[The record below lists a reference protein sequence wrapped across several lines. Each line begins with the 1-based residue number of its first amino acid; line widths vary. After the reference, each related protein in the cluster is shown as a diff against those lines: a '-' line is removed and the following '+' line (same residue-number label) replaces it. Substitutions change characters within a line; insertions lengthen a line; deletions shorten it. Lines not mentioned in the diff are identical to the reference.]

1 MLQDQDTCISWQF
14 LENLLAFHFLPTL
27 QPTPKMSSPEPV
39 RSTHFIRNIIQE
51 DLQSGKHEE
60 IVTRFPPEPNGYLHI
75 GHAKAIFLNFG
86 LVQEFLGR
94 CFMRFDDTN
103 PINEDEAYVQ
113 AILEDVRWLGFEW
126 KDRMTHASDY
136 FQYLYDYAEDLIR
149 QGKAY
154 VDSQSQ
160 ENIRQQRGTLT
171 EQGTASPFRDRSIDE
186 NLDLF
191 RRMKSGE
198 FEDSAHV
205 LRAKIDMG
213 SPNIN
218 LRDPVI
224 YRIRNVTHQRTGN
237 NWCLYPMYDYT
248 HCISDALEGITH
260 SLCTLE
266 FEDHRPLY
274 DWVLDQLDVPCHP
287 RQIEFSR
294 LNLQYTVLSKRRL
307 IQLVEE
313 GHVSGWDDPRMPTIS
328 GLRRRGFTP
337 ESLRLFAERIGISK
351 AENNIYM
358 TILED
363 CIREDLDS
371 KAPRAMAVLRPLKVI
386 LLNWPENQ
394 VEDLDAPVHQQFP
407 ERGRRPI
414 PMGREI
420 FIEENDF
427 AEDPPEGF
435 HRLVPGGEVRL
446 RNAYVIRCEEI
457 IKDSSGKVIE
467 LHCIYDQNT
476 ARGRKPGGRKVKGII
491 HWVSAAH
498 AIPAEVRLYDRLFS
512 EPTPGSNQPDKN
524 FLLDLNPNSIEVLS
538 QAWLELNLTKVEL
551 GAAYQFERLGY
562 FCLDTQDTKPES
574 LVFNRIVTL
583 RDSWGGK

>member
-1 MLQDQDTCISWQF
+1 
-14 LENLLAFHFLPTL
+14 
-27 QPTPKMSSPEPV
+27 
-39 RSTHFIRNIIQE
+39 
-51 DLQSGKHEE
+51 
-60 IVTRFPPEPNGYLHI
+60 
-75 GHAKAIFLNFG
+75 
-86 LVQEFLGR
+86 
-94 CFMRFDDTN
+94 MRFDDTN
-103 PINEDEAYVQ
+103 PINENEEYVQ
-113 AILEDVRWLGFEW
+113 AILEDVRWLGFDW
-126 KDRMTHASDY
+126 QDRLTHASDY
-136 FQYLYDYAEDLIR
+136 FQKLYDFAEDLIQ
-149 QGKAY
+149 QGKAF

-160 ENIRQQRGTLT
+160 ERIREQRGTLT
-171 EQGTASPFRDRSIDE
+171 EPGTTSPFRDRSVSE
-186 NLDLF
+186 NLELF

-198 FEDSAHV
+198 FEDGAHV
-205 LRAKIDMG
+205 LRAKIDMA

-224 YRIRNVTHQRTGN
+224 YRIRKVTHQRTGN
-237 NWCLYPMYDYT
+237 EWCLYPMYDYT
-248 HCISDALEGITH
+248 HCLSDALEGITH

-337 ESLRLFAERIGISK
+337 ESLQLFAERIGISK
-351 AENNIYM
+351 ADNNIYM
-358 TILED
+358 SVLED

-371 KAPRAMAVLRPLKVI
+371 RAPRAMAVLRPLKVV
-386 LLNWPENQ
+386 LLNWPEDQ
-394 VEDLDAPVHQQFP
+394 VEKLDAPVHPQFP

-414 PMGREI
+414 TLNREI
-420 FIEENDF
+420 FIEEDDF
-427 AEDPPEGF
+427 EEVPPEGF

-446 RNAYVIRCEEI
+446 RNAYVIRCEEV
-457 IKDSSGKVIE
+457 IKDTSGKVIE
-467 LHCIYDQNT
+467 LRCIYDPNT
-476 ARGRKPGGRKVKGII
+476 ARGKKPQGRKVKGII

-498 AIPAEVRLYDRLFS
+498 AVQAEVRLYDRLFS
-512 EPTPGSNQPDKN
+512 QPTPGSDHPDKN

-538 QAWLELNLTKVEL
+538 QAWLERNMITAEV
-551 GAAYQFERLGY
+551 GIAYQFERLGY
-562 FCLDTQDTKPES
+562 FCIDSRDSKADS
-574 LVFNRIVTL
+574 LVFNRTVTL

>member
-1 MLQDQDTCISWQF
+1 
-14 LENLLAFHFLPTL
+14 
-27 QPTPKMSSPEPV
+27 MSSPELV
-39 RSTHFIRNIIQE
+39 RSTHFIRNIVQE
-51 DLQSGKHEE
+51 DLQSGKHQE

-75 GHAKAIFLNFG
+75 GHAKSIFLNFG
-86 LVQEFLGR
+86 LVKEFPGH

-103 PINEDEAYVQ
+103 PINEDEEYVQ
-113 AILEDVRWLGFEW
+113 AILEDVLWLGFDW
-126 KDRMTHASDY
+126 KDLLTHASDY
-136 FQYLYDYAEDLIR
+136 FQELYDFAEDLIQ

-160 ENIRQQRGTLT
+160 DSIREQRGTLT
-171 EQGTASPFRDRSIDE
+171 VPGKASPFRDRSIAE

-198 FEDSAHV
+198 FDNGTHV
-205 LRAKIDMG
+205 LRAKIDMA

-224 YRIRNVTHQRTGN
+224 YRIRKVTHQRTGN
-237 NWCLYPMYDYT
+237 DWCLYPMYDYT
-248 HCISDALEGITH
+248 HCLSDALEGITH

-274 DWVLDQLDVPCHP
+274 EWVLDQLDVPCHP

-294 LNLQYTVLSKRRL
+294 LNLQYTVLSKRCL

-328 GLRRRGFTP
+328 GLRRRGYTP
-337 ESLRLFAERIGISK
+337 ESLKLFARRIGISK

-358 TILED
+358 SVLED

-371 KAPRAMAVLRPLKVI
+371 KAPRAMAVLRPLRVV
-386 LLNWPENQ
+386 LLNWPKDL
-394 VEDLDAPVHQQFP
+394 VEELDAPVHQQFSD
-407 ERGRRPI
+407 RGRRPI
-414 PMGREI
+414 HMSREI
-420 FIEENDF
+420 FIEEDDF
-427 AEDPPEGF
+427 EEEPPEGF

-457 IKDSSGKVIE
+457 IKDASGKILE
-467 LHCIYDQNT
+467 LRCIYDPNT
-476 ARGRKPGGRKVKGII
+476 ARGRKPEGRKVKGII

-498 AIPAEVRLYDRLFS
+498 AVQAEVRLYDRLFS
-512 EPTPGSNQPDKN
+512 QPTPGSDHPDKN
-524 FLLDLNPNSIEVLS
+524 FLLDLNPNSMEVLS
-538 QAWLELNLTKVEL
+538 QAWLEPNLNTAEV
-551 GAAYQFERLGY
+551 GTAYQFERLGY
-562 FCLDTQDTKPES
+562 FCLDSRDSNADS

-583 RDSWGGK
+583 RDSWGSK

>member
-1 MLQDQDTCISWQF
+1 
-14 LENLLAFHFLPTL
+14 
-27 QPTPKMSSPEPV
+27 MSSPEPV

-51 DLQSGKHEE
+51 DLQSGKHPE

-75 GHAKAIFLNFG
+75 GHAKSIFLNFG
-86 LVQEFLGR
+86 LVQEFPGH

-103 PINEDEAYVQ
+103 PINEDEEYVQ
-113 AILEDVRWLGFEW
+113 AILDDVRWLGFDW
-126 KDRMTHASDY
+126 QDRLTHASDY
-136 FQYLYDYAEDLIR
+136 FQKLYDFAEDLIQ

-160 ENIRQQRGTLT
+160 ESIREQRGTLT
-171 EQGTASPFRDRSIDE
+171 EPGTASPFRDRSVAE
-186 NLDLF
+186 NLELF

-198 FEDSAHV
+198 FEDGAHV
-205 LRAKIDMG
+205 LRAKIDMA

-224 YRIRNVTHQRTGN
+224 YRIRKVTHQRTGN
-237 NWCLYPMYDYT
+237 EWCLYPMYDYT
-248 HCISDALEGITH
+248 HCLSDALEGITH

-328 GLRRRGFTP
+328 GLRRRGYTP
-337 ESLRLFAERIGISK
+337 ESLQLFAERIGISK

-358 TILED
+358 SVLED
-363 CIREDLDS
+363 CIREDLDP
-371 KAPRAMAVLRPLKVI
+371 KAPRAMAVLRPLKVV
-386 LLNWPENQ
+386 LLNWPEDQ
-394 VEDLDAPVHQQFP
+394 VEELDAPVHQQFP

-414 PMGREI
+414 PLSREI
-420 FIEENDF
+420 FIEEDDF
-427 AEDPPEGF
+427 EEDPPEGF

-446 RNAYVIRCEEI
+446 RNAYVIRCEEV
-457 IKDSSGKVIE
+457 IKDASGKVIE
-467 LHCIYDQNT
+467 LRCIYDPNT
-476 ARGRKPGGRKVKGII
+476 ARGKKPAGRKVKGII

-498 AIPAEVRLYDRLFS
+498 AVQAEVRLYDRLFS
-512 EPTPGSNQPDKN
+512 QPTPGSDHPDKN
-524 FLLDLNPNSIEVLS
+524 FLLDLNPNSMEVLS
-538 QAWLELNLTKVEL
+538 QAWLEPNLTTAEV
-551 GAAYQFERLGY
+551 GTAYQFERLGY
-562 FCLDTQDTKPES
+562 FCLDSRDSKANS

>member
-1 MLQDQDTCISWQF
+1 
-14 LENLLAFHFLPTL
+14 
-27 QPTPKMSSPEPV
+27 MSSPEPV

-51 DLQSGKHEE
+51 DLQSGKHPE

-75 GHAKAIFLNFG
+75 GHAKSIFLNFG
-86 LVQEFLGR
+86 LMQEFPGH

-103 PINEDEAYVQ
+103 PINEDEEYVQ
-113 AILEDVRWLGFEW
+113 AILDDVRWLGFDW
-126 KDRMTHASDY
+126 QDRLTHASDY
-136 FQYLYDYAEDLIR
+136 FQKLYDFAEDLIQ

-160 ENIRQQRGTLT
+160 ESIREQRGTLT
-171 EQGTASPFRDRSIDE
+171 EPGTASPFRDRSVAE
-186 NLDLF
+186 NLELF

-198 FEDSAHV
+198 FEDGAHV
-205 LRAKIDMG
+205 LRAKIDMA

-224 YRIRNVTHQRTGN
+224 YRIRKVTHQRTGN
-237 NWCLYPMYDYT
+237 EWCLYPMYDYT
-248 HCISDALEGITH
+248 HCLSDALEGITH

-328 GLRRRGFTP
+328 GLRRRGYTP
-337 ESLRLFAERIGISK
+337 ESLQLFAERIGISK

-358 TILED
+358 SVLED
-363 CIREDLDS
+363 CIREDLDP
-371 KAPRAMAVLRPLKVI
+371 KAPRAMAVLRPLKVV
-386 LLNWPENQ
+386 LLNWPEDQ
-394 VEDLDAPVHQQFP
+394 VEELDAPVHQQFP

-414 PMGREI
+414 PLSREI
-420 FIEENDF
+420 FIEEDDF
-427 AEDPPEGF
+427 DEDPPDGF

-446 RNAYVIRCEEI
+446 RNAYVIRCEEV
-457 IKDSSGKVIE
+457 IKDASGKVIE
-467 LHCIYDQNT
+467 LRCIYDPNT
-476 ARGRKPGGRKVKGII
+476 ARGKKPAGRKVKGII

-498 AIPAEVRLYDRLFS
+498 AVQAEVRLYDRLFS
-512 EPTPGSNQPDKN
+512 QPTPGSDHPDKN
-524 FLLDLNPNSIEVLS
+524 FLLDLNPNSMEVLS
-538 QAWLELNLTKVEL
+538 QAWLEPNLTTAEV
-551 GAAYQFERLGY
+551 GTAYQFERLGY
-562 FCLDTQDTKPES
+562 FCLDSRDSKANS
-574 LVFNRIVTL
+574 LVFNPIVTL

>member
-1 MLQDQDTCISWQF
+1 
-14 LENLLAFHFLPTL
+14 
-27 QPTPKMSSPEPV
+27 MSSSEPI
-39 RSTHFIRNIIQE
+39 RSTHFIRNIVQD
-51 DLQSGKHEE
+51 DLQSGKHRE
-60 IVTRFPPEPNGYLHI
+60 IITRFPPEPNGYLHI
-75 GHAKAIFLNFG
+75 GHAKSIFLNFG
-86 LVQEFLGR
+86 LVQEFPGH

-103 PINEDEAYVQ
+103 PINEDEEFVQ
-113 AILEDVRWLGFEW
+113 AILEDVRWLGFDWQE
-126 KDRMTHASDY
+126 RLTNASDY
-136 FQYLYDYAEDLIR
+136 FQRLYDFAEDLIQ

-160 ENIRQQRGTLT
+160 DIIREQRGTLT
-171 EQGTASPFRDRSIDE
+171 EPGTASPFRHRSITE

-191 RRMKSGE
+191 QRMKSGE
-198 FEDSAHV
+198 FEDATHV
-205 LRAKIDMG
+205 LRAKIDMA

-224 YRIRNVTHQRTGN
+224 YRIRKVTHQRTGN
-237 NWCLYPMYDYT
+237 DWCLYPMYDYT
-248 HCISDALEGITH
+248 HCLSDAIEGITH

-328 GLRRRGFTP
+328 GLRRRGYTP
-337 ESLRLFAERIGISK
+337 ESLKLFAERIGVSK

-358 TILED
+358 SVLED

-371 KAPRAMAVLRPLKVI
+371 KAPRAMAVLRPVKVTI
-386 LLNWPENQ
+386 VNWLEDQ
-394 VEDLDAPVHQQFP
+394 VENLDAPVHQQFP
-407 ERGRRPI
+407 DRGRRPI
-414 PMGREI
+414 LMSHEI
-420 FIEENDF
+420 FIEEDDF
-427 AEDPPEGF
+427 DEDPPEGF
-435 HRLVPGGEVRL
+435 HRLVPGREVRL
-446 RNAYVIRCEEI
+446 RNAYVIRCEEV
-457 IKDSSGKVIE
+457 IKNASGKVTE
-467 LHCIYDQNT
+467 LRCIYDPNT
-476 ARGRKPGGRKVKGII
+476 SRGRKPEGRKVKGII

-498 AIPAEVRLYDRLFS
+498 AVQAEVRLYDRLFS
-512 EPTPGSNQPDKN
+512 EPTPGSDHPDKN
-524 FLLDLNPNSIEVLS
+524 FLCDLNPNSIEVLL
-538 QAWLELNLTKVEL
+538 QAWLEPNLIKAKAET
-551 GAAYQFERLGY
+551 AYQFERLGY
-562 FCLDTQDTKPES
+562 FCLDSRDSKTDS

>member
-1 MLQDQDTCISWQF
+1 
-14 LENLLAFHFLPTL
+14 
-27 QPTPKMSSPEPV
+27 MSSPEPV

-51 DLQSGKHEE
+51 DLQSGKHPE

-75 GHAKAIFLNFG
+75 GHAKSIFLNFG
-86 LVQEFLGR
+86 LVQEFPGH

-103 PINEDEAYVQ
+103 PINEDEEYVQ
-113 AILEDVRWLGFEW
+113 AILEDVRWLGFDW
-126 KDRMTHASDY
+126 QDRLTHASDY
-136 FQYLYDYAEDLIR
+136 FQKLYDFAEDLIQ

-160 ENIRQQRGTLT
+160 EIIREQRGTLT
-171 EQGTASPFRDRSIDE
+171 EPGTASPFRERSVAE
-186 NLDLF
+186 NLELF

-198 FEDSAHV
+198 FADGAHV
-205 LRAKIDMG
+205 LRAKIDMA

-224 YRIRNVTHQRTGN
+224 YRIRKVTHQRTGN
-237 NWCLYPMYDYT
+237 EWCLYPMYDYT
-248 HCISDALEGITH
+248 HCLSDALEGITH

-328 GLRRRGFTP
+328 GLRRRGYTP
-337 ESLRLFAERIGISK
+337 ESLQLFAERIGISK
-351 AENNIYM
+351 ADNNIYM
-358 TILED
+358 SVLED
-363 CIREDLDS
+363 CIREDLDA
-371 KAPRAMAVLRPLKVI
+371 KAPRAMAVLRPLKVV
-386 LLNWPENQ
+386 LLNWPEDQ
-394 VEDLDAPVHQQFP
+394 EEELDAPVHQQFP
-407 ERGRRPI
+407 DRGRRPI
-414 PMGREI
+414 PMSREI
-420 FIEENDF
+420 FIEEDDF
-427 AEDPPEGF
+427 DEDPPEGF

-446 RNAYVIRCEEI
+446 RNAYVIRCEEV
-457 IKDSSGKVIE
+457 IKDASGKVLE
-467 LHCIYDQNT
+467 LRCIYDPNT
-476 ARGRKPGGRKVKGII
+476 GRGRKPEGRKVKGII

-498 AIPAEVRLYDRLFS
+498 AVPAEVRLYDRLFS
-512 EPTPGSNQPDKN
+512 QPTPGSDHPDKN
-524 FLLDLNPNSIEVLS
+524 FLLDLNPNSMEILS
-538 QAWLELNLTKVEL
+538 QAWLEPNLINAEL
-551 GAAYQFERLGY
+551 GTAYQFERLGY
-562 FCLDTQDTKPES
+562 FCLDSRDSKTDS
-574 LVFNRIVTL
+574 MVFNRIVTL

>member
-1 MLQDQDTCISWQF
+1 
-14 LENLLAFHFLPTL
+14 
-27 QPTPKMSSPEPV
+27 MSSPEPV

-51 DLQSGKHEE
+51 DLQSGKHPE

-75 GHAKAIFLNFG
+75 GHAKSIFLNFG
-86 LVQEFLGR
+86 LVQEFPGH

-103 PINEDEAYVQ
+103 PINEDEEYVQ
-113 AILEDVRWLGFEW
+113 VILDDVRWLGFDW
-126 KDRMTHASDY
+126 QDRLTHASDY
-136 FQYLYDYAEDLIR
+136 FPKLYDFAEDLIQ

-160 ENIRQQRGTLT
+160 ESIREQRGTLT
-171 EQGTASPFRDRSIDE
+171 EPGTASPFRNRSIAE
-186 NLDLF
+186 NLELF

-198 FEDSAHV
+198 FEDGTHV
-205 LRAKIDMG
+205 LRAKIDMA

-224 YRIRNVTHQRTGN
+224 YRIRKVTHQRTGN
-237 NWCLYPMYDYT
+237 KWCLYPMYDYT
-248 HCISDALEGITH
+248 HCLSDALEGITH

-274 DWVLDQLDVPCHP
+274 DWVLNQLDVPCHP

-313 GHVSGWDDPRMPTIS
+313 GRVSSWDDPRMPTIS
-328 GLRRRGFTP
+328 GLRRRGYTP
-337 ESLRLFAERIGISK
+337 ESLQLFAERIGISK

-358 TILED
+358 SVLED
-363 CIREDLDS
+363 CIREDLDP
-371 KAPRAMAVLRPLKVI
+371 KAPRAMAVLRPLKVV
-386 LLNWPENQ
+386 LLNWPEDQ
-394 VEDLDAPVHQQFP
+394 VEELDAPVHQQFP

-414 PMGREI
+414 PMSHEI
-420 FIEENDF
+420 FIEEDDF
-427 AEDPPEGF
+427 DEDPPDGF

-446 RNAYVIRCEEI
+446 RNAYVIRCEEV
-457 IKDSSGKVIE
+457 IKDPSGKVIE
-467 LHCIYDQNT
+467 LRCIYDPNT
-476 ARGRKPGGRKVKGII
+476 ARGKKPAGRKVKGII

-498 AIPAEVRLYDRLFS
+498 AVQAEVRLYDRLFS
-512 EPTPGSNQPDKN
+512 QPTPGSDQPDKN
-524 FLLDLNPNSIEVLS
+524 FLLDLNPNSMEVLS
-538 QAWLELNLTKVEL
+538 QAWLEPNLTTAEV
-551 GAAYQFERLGY
+551 GTAYQFERLGY
-562 FCLDTQDTKPES
+562 FCLDSRDSKANS

>member
-1 MLQDQDTCISWQF
+1 M
-14 LENLLAFHFLPTL
+14 P
-27 QPTPKMSSPEPV
+27 SPEPV
-39 RSTHFIRNIIQE
+39 RSTHFIRNIIEE
-51 DLQSGKHEE
+51 DLQSGKHPK

-75 GHAKAIFLNFG
+75 GHAKSIFLNFG
-86 LVQEFLGR
+86 LVQEFPGH

-103 PINEDEAYVQ
+103 PINEDEEYVQ
-113 AILEDVRWLGFEW
+113 AILEDVRWLGFDW
-126 KDRMTHASDY
+126 QDQLTHASDY
-136 FQYLYDYAEDLIR
+136 FQKLYDFAEDLIQ

-160 ENIRQQRGTLT
+160 EIIREQRGTLT
-171 EQGTASPFRDRSIDE
+171 EPGRASPFRERSIAE
-186 NLDLF
+186 NLELF

-198 FEDSAHV
+198 FEDGTHV
-205 LRAKIDMG
+205 LRAKIDMA

-224 YRIRNVTHQRTGN
+224 YRIRKVTHQRTGN
-237 NWCLYPMYDYT
+237 EWCLYPMYDYT
-248 HCISDALEGITH
+248 HCLSDALEGITH

-274 DWVLDQLDVPCHP
+274 DWVLDQLDVPCRP

-328 GLRRRGFTP
+328 GLRRRGYTP
-337 ESLRLFAERIGISK
+337 ESLQLFAERIGISK

-358 TILED
+358 SVLED

-371 KAPRAMAVLRPLKVI
+371 KAPRAMAVLRPLKVV
-386 LLNWPENQ
+386 LLNWPEDQ
-394 VEDLDAPVHQQFP
+394 EEELDAPVHQQFP
-407 ERGRRPI
+407 DRGRRPI
-414 PMGREI
+414 PMSHEI
-420 FIEENDF
+420 FIDEDDF
-427 AEDPPEGF
+427 DEDPPEGF
-435 HRLVPGGEVRL
+435 HRLIPGGEVRL
-446 RNAYVIRCEEI
+446 RNAYVIRCETV
-457 IKDSSGKVIE
+457 IKDASGKVIE
-467 LHCIYDQNT
+467 LRCIYDPNT
-476 ARGRKPGGRKVKGII
+476 ARGRKPEGRKVKGII

-498 AIPAEVRLYDRLFS
+498 AVSAEVRLYDRLFS
-512 EPTPGSNQPDKN
+512 KPTPGSNHPDKN
-524 FLLDLNPNSIEVLS
+524 FLLDLNPNSMEILS
-538 QAWLELNLTKVEL
+538 QAWLEPNLINAEAGT
-551 GAAYQFERLGY
+551 AYQFERLGY
-562 FCLDTQDTKPES
+562 FCLDYRDSKTDS

>member
-1 MLQDQDTCISWQF
+1 
-14 LENLLAFHFLPTL
+14 
-27 QPTPKMSSPEPV
+27 MSSPEPV

-51 DLQSGKHEE
+51 DLQSGKHPE

-75 GHAKAIFLNFG
+75 GHAKSIFLNFG
-86 LVQEFLGR
+86 LVQEFPGH

-103 PINEDEAYVQ
+103 PINEDEEYVQ
-113 AILEDVRWLGFEW
+113 AILDDVRWLGFDW
-126 KDRMTHASDY
+126 QDRLTHASDY
-136 FQYLYDYAEDLIR
+136 FPKLYDFAEDLIQ

-160 ENIRQQRGTLT
+160 ESIREQRGTLT
-171 EQGTASPFRDRSIDE
+171 EPGTASPFRDRSVAE
-186 NLDLF
+186 NLELF

-198 FEDSAHV
+198 FEDGAHV
-205 LRAKIDMG
+205 LRAKIDMA

-224 YRIRNVTHQRTGN
+224 YRIRKVTHQRTGN
-237 NWCLYPMYDYT
+237 EWCLYPMYDYT
-248 HCISDALEGITH
+248 HCLSDALEGITH

-328 GLRRRGFTP
+328 GLRRRGYTP
-337 ESLRLFAERIGISK
+337 ESLQLFAERIGISK

-358 TILED
+358 SVLED
-363 CIREDLDS
+363 CIREDLDP
-371 KAPRAMAVLRPLKVI
+371 KAPRAMAVLRPLKVV
-386 LLNWPENQ
+386 LLNWPEDQ
-394 VEDLDAPVHQQFP
+394 VEELDAPVHQQFP

-414 PMGREI
+414 PLSREI
-420 FIEENDF
+420 FIEEDDF
-427 AEDPPEGF
+427 EEDPPEGF

-446 RNAYVIRCEEI
+446 RNAYVIRCEEV
-457 IKDSSGKVIE
+457 IKDASGKVIE
-467 LHCIYDQNT
+467 LRCIYDPNT
-476 ARGRKPGGRKVKGII
+476 ARGKKPAGRKVKGII

-498 AIPAEVRLYDRLFS
+498 AVQAEVRLYDRLFS
-512 EPTPGSNQPDKN
+512 QPTPGSDQPDKN
-524 FLLDLNPNSIEVLS
+524 FLLDLNPNSMEVLS
-538 QAWLELNLTKVEL
+538 QAWLEPNLTTAEV
-551 GAAYQFERLGY
+551 GTAYQFERLGY
-562 FCLDTQDTKPES
+562 FCLDSRDSKANS

>member
-1 MLQDQDTCISWQF
+1 M
-14 LENLLAFHFLPTL
+14 P
-27 QPTPKMSSPEPV
+27 SPEPV
-39 RSTHFIRNIIQE
+39 RSTHFIRNIVQE
-51 DLQSGKHEE
+51 DLQSGKHHE

-75 GHAKAIFLNFG
+75 GHAKSIFLNFG
-86 LVQEFLGR
+86 LVKEFPGH

-103 PINEDEAYVQ
+103 PINEDEEYVQ
-113 AILEDVRWLGFEW
+113 AILEDVLWLGFDW
-126 KDRMTHASDY
+126 KDLLTHASDY
-136 FQYLYDYAEDLIR
+136 FQRLYDFAEDLIQ

-160 ENIRQQRGTLT
+160 GSIREQRGTLT
-171 EQGTASPFRDRSIDE
+171 EPGTASPFRDRSIAE

-198 FEDSAHV
+198 FDDGTHV
-205 LRAKIDMG
+205 LRAKIDMA

-224 YRIRNVTHQRTGN
+224 YRIRKVTHQRTGN
-237 NWCLYPMYDYT
+237 DWCLYPMYDYT
-248 HCISDALEGITH
+248 HCLSDALEGVTH

-313 GHVSGWDDPRMPTIS
+313 GHVSGWDDPRLPTIS
-328 GLRRRGFTP
+328 GLRRRGYTP
-337 ESLRLFAERIGISK
+337 ESLRLFAERIGVSK
-351 AENNIYM
+351 AESNIYM
-358 TILED
+358 SVLED

-371 KAPRAMAVLRPLKVI
+371 KAPRALAVLRPVKVI
-386 LLNWPENQ
+386 ILNWPEDQ
-394 VEDLDAPVHQQFP
+394 VEELDAPVHQQFP
-407 ERGRRPI
+407 DRGRRSI
-414 PMGREI
+414 PMSREI
-420 FIEENDF
+420 FIEEDDF
-427 AEDPPEGF
+427 NEDPPEGF
-435 HRLVPGGEVRL
+435 YRLVPGGEVRL
-446 RNAYVIRCEEI
+446 RNAYVIRCDEVVR
-457 IKDSSGKVIE
+457 DASGKIKE
-467 LHCIYDQNT
+467 LHCIYDPNT
-476 ARGRKPGGRKVKGII
+476 ARGRKPEGRKVKGII

-512 EPTPGSNQPDKN
+512 EPTPGSDNPDKN
-524 FLLDLNPNSIEVLS
+524 FLLDLNQYSMEILT
-538 QAWLELNLTKVEL
+538 QAWLEPNLKKADAGT
-551 GAAYQFERLGY
+551 AYQFERLGY
-562 FCLDTQDTKPES
+562 FCLDSRDSKTDS

-583 RDSWGGK
+583 RDSWGGN

>member
-1 MLQDQDTCISWQF
+1 M
-14 LENLLAFHFLPTL
+14 P
-27 QPTPKMSSPEPV
+27 SPEPL
-39 RSTHFIRNIIQE
+39 RSTHFIRNIVQE
-51 DLQSGKHEE
+51 DLQSGKHQE

-75 GHAKAIFLNFG
+75 GHAKSIFLNFG
-86 LVQEFLGR
+86 LVKEFPGH

-103 PINEDEAYVQ
+103 PINEDEEYVQ
-113 AILEDVRWLGFEW
+113 AILEDVLWLGFDW
-126 KDRMTHASDY
+126 KDLLTHASDY
-136 FQYLYDYAEDLIR
+136 FQRLYDFAEDLIQ

-160 ENIRQQRGTLT
+160 DSIREQRGTLT
-171 EQGTASPFRDRSIDE
+171 EPGTASPFRDRSIAE

-198 FEDSAHV
+198 FDDGTHV
-205 LRAKIDMG
+205 LRAKIDMA

-224 YRIRNVTHQRTGN
+224 YRIRKVTHQRTGN
-237 NWCLYPMYDYT
+237 DWCLYPMYDYT
-248 HCISDALEGITH
+248 HCLSDALEGITH

-313 GHVSGWDDPRMPTIS
+313 GHVSGWDDPRLPTIS
-328 GLRRRGFTP
+328 GLRRRGYTP
-337 ESLRLFAERIGISK
+337 ESLRLFAERIGVSK
-351 AENNIYM
+351 AESNIYM
-358 TILED
+358 SVLED

-371 KAPRAMAVLRPLKVI
+371 KAPRALAVLRPVKVI
-386 LLNWPENQ
+386 ILNWPEDQ
-394 VEDLDAPVHQQFP
+394 VEELDAPVHQQFP
-407 ERGRRPI
+407 DRGRRSI
-414 PMGREI
+414 PMSREI
-420 FIEENDF
+420 FIEEDDF
-427 AEDPPEGF
+427 NEDPPEGF
-435 HRLVPGGEVRL
+435 YRLVPGGEVRL
-446 RNAYVIRCEEI
+446 RNAYVIRCDEVVR
-457 IKDSSGKVIE
+457 DASGKIKE
-467 LHCIYDQNT
+467 LHCIYDPNT
-476 ARGRKPGGRKVKGII
+476 ARGRKPEGRKVKGII

-512 EPTPGSNQPDKN
+512 EPTPGSDNPDKN
-524 FLLDLNPNSIEVLS
+524 FLLDLNQNSMEILA
-538 QAWLELNLTKVEL
+538 QAWLEPNLKKADAGT
-551 GAAYQFERLGY
+551 AYQFERLGY
-562 FCLDTQDTKPES
+562 FCLDSRDSKTDS

-583 RDSWGGK
+583 RDSWGGN

>member
-1 MLQDQDTCISWQF
+1 
-14 LENLLAFHFLPTL
+14 
-27 QPTPKMSSPEPV
+27 MSSSEPV
-39 RSTHFIRNIIQE
+39 RSTHFIRNIVQE
-51 DLQSGKHEE
+51 DLQSGKHRE
-60 IVTRFPPEPNGYLHI
+60 IITRFPPEPNGYLHI
-75 GHAKAIFLNFG
+75 GHAKSIFLNFG
-86 LVQEFLGR
+86 LVQEFPGH

-103 PINEDEAYVQ
+103 PINEDEEFVQ
-113 AILEDVRWLGFEW
+113 AILEDVRWLGFDWQE
-126 KDRMTHASDY
+126 RLTNASDY
-136 FQYLYDYAEDLIR
+136 FQRLYDFAEDLIQ

-160 ENIRQQRGTLT
+160 DIIREQRGTLT
-171 EQGTASPFRDRSIDE
+171 EPGTASPFRHRSITE

-191 RRMKSGE
+191 QRMKSGE
-198 FEDSAHV
+198 FEDATHV
-205 LRAKIDMG
+205 LRAKIDMA

-224 YRIRNVTHQRTGN
+224 YRIRKVTHQRTDN
-237 NWCLYPMYDYT
+237 DWCLYPMYDYT
-248 HCISDALEGITH
+248 HCLSDAIEGITH

-328 GLRRRGFTP
+328 GLRRRGYTP
-337 ESLRLFAERIGISK
+337 ESLRLFAERIGVSK

-358 TILED
+358 SVLED

-371 KAPRAMAVLRPLKVI
+371 KAPRATAVLRPVKVTI
-386 LLNWPENQ
+386 VNWPEDQ
-394 VEDLDAPVHQQFP
+394 VENLDAPVHQQFP
-407 ERGRRPI
+407 DRGRRPI
-414 PMGREI
+414 LMSHEI
-420 FIEENDF
+420 FIEEDDF
-427 AEDPPEGF
+427 DEDPPEGF
-435 HRLVPGGEVRL
+435 HRLVPGREVRL
-446 RNAYVIRCEEI
+446 RNAYVIRCEEV
-457 IKDSSGKVIE
+457 IKNASGKVTE
-467 LHCIYDQNT
+467 LRCIYDPNT
-476 ARGRKPGGRKVKGII
+476 SRGRKPEGRKVKGII

-498 AIPAEVRLYDRLFS
+498 AVQAEVRLYDRLFS
-512 EPTPGSNQPDKN
+512 EPTPGSDHPEKN
-524 FLLDLNPNSIEVLS
+524 FLCDLNPNSMEVLL
-538 QAWLELNLTKVEL
+538 QAWLEPNLIKAEAET
-551 GAAYQFERLGY
+551 AYQFERLGY
-562 FCLDTQDTKPES
+562 FCLDSRDSKTDS

>member
-1 MLQDQDTCISWQF
+1 M
-14 LENLLAFHFLPTL
+14 P
-27 QPTPKMSSPEPV
+27 SPEPV
-39 RSTHFIRNIIQE
+39 RSTHFIRNIVQE
-51 DLQSGKHEE
+51 DLQSGKHQE

-75 GHAKAIFLNFG
+75 GHAKSIFLNFG
-86 LVQEFLGR
+86 LVKEFPGH

-103 PINEDEAYVQ
+103 PINEDEEYVQ
-113 AILEDVRWLGFEW
+113 AILEDVLWLGFDW
-126 KDRMTHASDY
+126 KDLLTHASDY
-136 FQYLYDYAEDLIR
+136 FQRLYDFAEDLIQ

-160 ENIRQQRGTLT
+160 DSIREQRGTLT
-171 EQGTASPFRDRSIDE
+171 EPGTASPFRDRSIAE

-198 FEDSAHV
+198 FDDGTHV
-205 LRAKIDMG
+205 LRAKIDMA

-224 YRIRNVTHQRTGN
+224 YRIRKVTHQRTGN
-237 NWCLYPMYDYT
+237 EWCLYPMYDYT
-248 HCISDALEGITH
+248 HCLSDALEGVTH

-313 GHVSGWDDPRMPTIS
+313 GHVSGWDDPRLPTIS
-328 GLRRRGFTP
+328 GLRRRGYTP
-337 ESLRLFAERIGISK
+337 ESLRLFAERIGVSK
-351 AENNIYM
+351 AESNIY
-358 TILED
+358 ISVLED

-371 KAPRAMAVLRPLKVI
+371 KAPRALAVLRPVKVI
-386 LLNWPENQ
+386 ILNWPEDQ
-394 VEDLDAPVHQQFP
+394 VEELDAPVHQQFP
-407 ERGRRPI
+407 DRGRRSI
-414 PMGREI
+414 PMSREI
-420 FIEENDF
+420 FIEEDDF
-427 AEDPPEGF
+427 NEDPPEGF
-435 HRLVPGGEVRL
+435 YRLVPGGEVRL
-446 RNAYVIRCEEI
+446 RNAYVIRCDEVVR
-457 IKDSSGKVIE
+457 DASGKIKE
-467 LHCIYDQNT
+467 LHCIYDPNT
-476 ARGRKPGGRKVKGII
+476 ARGRKPEGRKVKGII

-512 EPTPGSNQPDKN
+512 EPTPGSDNPDKN
-524 FLLDLNPNSIEVLS
+524 FLLDLNQNSMEILA
-538 QAWLELNLTKVEL
+538 QAWLEPNLKKADAGT
-551 GAAYQFERLGY
+551 AYQFERLGY
-562 FCLDTQDTKPES
+562 FCLDSRDSKTDS

-583 RDSWGGK
+583 RDSWGGN

>member
-1 MLQDQDTCISWQF
+1 M
-14 LENLLAFHFLPTL
+14 P
-27 QPTPKMSSPEPV
+27 SPEPV

-51 DLQSGKHEE
+51 DLQSGKHQE

-75 GHAKAIFLNFG
+75 GHAKSIFLNFG
-86 LVQEFLGR
+86 LVKEFPGH

-103 PINEDEAYVQ
+103 PINEDEEYVQ
-113 AILEDVRWLGFEW
+113 AILEDVLWLGFDW
-126 KDRMTHASDY
+126 KDLLTHASDY
-136 FQYLYDYAEDLIR
+136 FQRLYDFAEDLIQ

-160 ENIRQQRGTLT
+160 DSIREQRGTLT
-171 EQGTASPFRDRSIDE
+171 EPGTASPFRDRSIAE

-198 FEDSAHV
+198 FDDGTHV
-205 LRAKIDMG
+205 LRAKIDMA

-224 YRIRNVTHQRTGN
+224 YRIRKVTHQRTGN
-237 NWCLYPMYDYT
+237 EWCLYPMYDYT
-248 HCISDALEGITH
+248 HCLSDALEGVTH

-313 GHVSGWDDPRMPTIS
+313 GHVSGWDDPRLPTIS
-328 GLRRRGFTP
+328 GLRRRGYTP
-337 ESLRLFAERIGISK
+337 ESLRLFAERIGVSK
-351 AENNIYM
+351 AESNIY
-358 TILED
+358 ISVLED

-371 KAPRAMAVLRPLKVI
+371 KAPRALAVLRPVKVI
-386 LLNWPENQ
+386 ILNWPEDQ
-394 VEDLDAPVHQQFP
+394 VEELDAPVHQQFP
-407 ERGRRPI
+407 DRGRRSI
-414 PMGREI
+414 PMSREI
-420 FIEENDF
+420 FIEEDDF
-427 AEDPPEGF
+427 NEDPPEGF
-435 HRLVPGGEVRL
+435 YRLVPGGEVRL
-446 RNAYVIRCEEI
+446 RNAYVIRCDEVVR
-457 IKDSSGKVIE
+457 DASGKIKE
-467 LHCIYDQNT
+467 LHCIYDPNT
-476 ARGRKPGGRKVKGII
+476 ARGRKPEGRKVKGII
-491 HWVSAAH
+491 HWVSTAH

-512 EPTPGSNQPDKN
+512 EPTPGSDNPDKN
-524 FLLDLNPNSIEVLS
+524 FLLDLNQNSMEILA
-538 QAWLELNLTKVEL
+538 QAWLEPNLKKADAGT
-551 GAAYQFERLGY
+551 AYQFERLGY
-562 FCLDTQDTKPES
+562 FCLDSRDSKTDS

-583 RDSWGGK
+583 RDSWGGN

>member
-1 MLQDQDTCISWQF
+1 
-14 LENLLAFHFLPTL
+14 
-27 QPTPKMSSPEPV
+27 MSSPEPV

-51 DLQSGKHEE
+51 DLQSGKHPE

-75 GHAKAIFLNFG
+75 GHAKSIFLNFG
-86 LVQEFLGR
+86 LVQEFPGH

-103 PINEDEAYVQ
+103 PINEDKEYVQ
-113 AILEDVRWLGFEW
+113 AILDDVRWLGFDW
-126 KDRMTHASDY
+126 QDRLTHASDY
-136 FQYLYDYAEDLIR
+136 FQKLYDFAEDLIQ

-160 ENIRQQRGTLT
+160 ESIREQRGTLT
-171 EQGTASPFRDRSIDE
+171 EPGTASPFRDRSVAE
-186 NLDLF
+186 NLELF

-198 FEDSAHV
+198 FEDGAHV
-205 LRAKIDMG
+205 LRAKIDMA

-224 YRIRNVTHQRTGN
+224 YRIRKVTHQRTGN
-237 NWCLYPMYDYT
+237 EWCLYPMYDYT
-248 HCISDALEGITH
+248 HCLSDALEGITH

-313 GHVSGWDDPRMPTIS
+313 GHVSGWDDPRLPTIS
-328 GLRRRGFTP
+328 GLRRRGYTP
-337 ESLRLFAERIGISK
+337 ESLQLFAERIGISK

-358 TILED
+358 SVLED
-363 CIREDLDS
+363 CIREDLDP
-371 KAPRAMAVLRPLKVI
+371 KAPRAMAVLRPLKVV
-386 LLNWPENQ
+386 LLNWPEDQ
-394 VEDLDAPVHQQFP
+394 VEELDAPVHQQFP

-414 PMGREI
+414 PLSREI
-420 FIEENDF
+420 FIEEDDF
-427 AEDPPEGF
+427 EEDPPEGF

-446 RNAYVIRCEEI
+446 RNAYVIRCEEV
-457 IKDSSGKVIE
+457 IKDASGKVIE
-467 LHCIYDQNT
+467 LRCIYDPNT
-476 ARGRKPGGRKVKGII
+476 ARGKKPEGRKVKGII

-498 AIPAEVRLYDRLFS
+498 AVQAEVRLYDRLFS
-512 EPTPGSNQPDKN
+512 QPTPGSDQPDKN
-524 FLLDLNPNSIEVLS
+524 FLLDLNPNSMEVLS
-538 QAWLELNLTKVEL
+538 QAWLEPNLTTAEV
-551 GAAYQFERLGY
+551 GTAYQFERLGY
-562 FCLDTQDTKPES
+562 FCLDSRDSEADS

>member
-1 MLQDQDTCISWQF
+1 
-14 LENLLAFHFLPTL
+14 
-27 QPTPKMSSPEPV
+27 MSSPEPV

-51 DLQSGKHEE
+51 DLQSSKHQE

-75 GHAKAIFLNFG
+75 GHAKSIFLNFG
-86 LVQEFLGR
+86 LVQEFPGY

-103 PINEDEAYVQ
+103 PINEDEEYVQ
-113 AILEDVRWLGFEW
+113 AILDDVRWLGFDW
-126 KDRMTHASDY
+126 QDRLTHASDY
-136 FQYLYDYAEDLIR
+136 FSKLYDFAEDLIQ

-160 ENIRQQRGTLT
+160 DSIREQRGTLT
-171 EQGTASPFRDRSIDE
+171 EPGTASPFRDRSVAV
-186 NLDLF
+186 NLELF

-198 FEDSAHV
+198 FEDGAHV
-205 LRAKIDMG
+205 LRAKIDMA

-224 YRIRNVTHQRTGN
+224 YRIRKVTHQRTGN
-237 NWCLYPMYDYT
+237 EWCLYPMYDYT
-248 HCISDALEGITH
+248 HCLSDALEGITH

-287 RQIEFSR
+287 HQIEFSR

-328 GLRRRGFTP
+328 GLRRRGYTP
-337 ESLRLFAERIGISK
+337 ESLQLFAERIGISK

-358 TILED
+358 SVLED
-363 CIREDLDS
+363 CIRENLDS
-371 KAPRAMAVLRPLKVI
+371 KAPRAMVVLRPLKVV
-386 LLNWPENQ
+386 LLNWPEDQ
-394 VEDLDAPVHQQFP
+394 VEELDAPVHQQFP

-414 PMGREI
+414 PLSREI
-420 FIEENDF
+420 FIEEDDF
-427 AEDPPEGF
+427 EEDPPEGF

-446 RNAYVIRCEEI
+446 RNAYVIRCEEV
-457 IKDSSGKVIE
+457 IKDASGKVIE
-467 LHCIYDQNT
+467 LRCIYDPDT
-476 ARGRKPGGRKVKGII
+476 ARGTKPEGRKVKGII

-498 AIPAEVRLYDRLFS
+498 AVRAEVRLYDRLFS
-512 EPTPGSNQPDKN
+512 QPTPGSDHPDKN
-524 FLLDLNPNSIEVLS
+524 FLLDLNPNSMEVLS
-538 QAWLELNLTKVEL
+538 RAWLEPNLTTTEV
-551 GAAYQFERLGY
+551 GTAYQFERLGY
-562 FCLDTQDTKPES
+562 FCLDSRDSKADS

>member
-1 MLQDQDTCISWQF
+1 
-14 LENLLAFHFLPTL
+14 
-27 QPTPKMSSPEPV
+27 MSSPELV
-39 RSTHFIRNIIQE
+39 RSTHFIRNIVQE
-51 DLQSGKHEE
+51 DLQSGKHQE

-75 GHAKAIFLNFG
+75 GHAKSIFLNFG
-86 LVQEFLGR
+86 LVKEFPGH

-103 PINEDEAYVQ
+103 PINEDEEYVQ
-113 AILEDVRWLGFEW
+113 AILEDVLWLGFDW
-126 KDRMTHASDY
+126 KDLLTHASDY
-136 FQYLYDYAEDLIR
+136 FQELYDFAEDLIQ

-160 ENIRQQRGTLT
+160 DSIREQRGTLT
-171 EQGTASPFRDRSIDE
+171 VPGKASPFRDRSIAE

-198 FEDSAHV
+198 FDDGTHV
-205 LRAKIDMG
+205 LRAKIDMA

-224 YRIRNVTHQRTGN
+224 YRIRKVTHQRTGN
-237 NWCLYPMYDYT
+237 DWCLYPMYDYT
-248 HCISDALEGITH
+248 HCLSDALEGITH

-274 DWVLDQLDVPCHP
+274 EWVLDQLDVPCHP

-294 LNLQYTVLSKRRL
+294 LNLQYTVLSKRCL

-328 GLRRRGFTP
+328 GLRRRGYTP
-337 ESLRLFAERIGISK
+337 ESLKLFARRIGISK

-358 TILED
+358 SVLED

-371 KAPRAMAVLRPLKVI
+371 KAPRAMAVLRPLRVV
-386 LLNWPENQ
+386 LLNWPKDL
-394 VEDLDAPVHQQFP
+394 VEELDAPVHQQFSD
-407 ERGRRPI
+407 RGRRPI
-414 PMGREI
+414 HMSREI
-420 FIEENDF
+420 FIEEDDF
-427 AEDPPEGF
+427 EEEPPEGF

-457 IKDSSGKVIE
+457 IKDASGKILE
-467 LHCIYDQNT
+467 LRCIYDPNT
-476 ARGRKPGGRKVKGII
+476 ARGRKPEGRKVKGII

-498 AIPAEVRLYDRLFS
+498 AVQAEVRLYDRLFS
-512 EPTPGSNQPDKN
+512 QPTPGSDHPDKN
-524 FLLDLNPNSIEVLS
+524 FLLDLNPNSMEVLS
-538 QAWLELNLTKVEL
+538 QAWLEPNLNTAEV
-551 GAAYQFERLGY
+551 GTAYQFERLGY
-562 FCLDTQDTKPES
+562 FCLDSRDSNADS

>member
-1 MLQDQDTCISWQF
+1 
-14 LENLLAFHFLPTL
+14 
-27 QPTPKMSSPEPV
+27 MSSPEPV

-51 DLQSGKHEE
+51 DLQSGKHPE

-75 GHAKAIFLNFG
+75 GHAKSIFLNFG
-86 LVQEFLGR
+86 LVQEFPGH

-103 PINEDEAYVQ
+103 PINEDEEYVQ
-113 AILEDVRWLGFEW
+113 AILDDVRWLGFDW
-126 KDRMTHASDY
+126 QDRLTHASDY
-136 FQYLYDYAEDLIR
+136 FQKLYDFAEDLIQ

-160 ENIRQQRGTLT
+160 ESIREQRGTLT
-171 EQGTASPFRDRSIDE
+171 EPGTASPFRDRSVAE
-186 NLDLF
+186 NLELF

-198 FEDSAHV
+198 FEDGAHV
-205 LRAKIDMG
+205 LRAKIDMA

-224 YRIRNVTHQRTGN
+224 YRIRKVTHQRTGN
-237 NWCLYPMYDYT
+237 EWCLYPMYDYT
-248 HCISDALEGITH
+248 HCLSDALEGITH

-328 GLRRRGFTP
+328 GLRRRGYTP
-337 ESLRLFAERIGISK
+337 ESLQLFAERIGISK

-358 TILED
+358 SVLED
-363 CIREDLDS
+363 CIREDLDP
-371 KAPRAMAVLRPLKVI
+371 KAPRAMAVLRPLKVV
-386 LLNWPENQ
+386 LLNWPEDQ
-394 VEDLDAPVHQQFP
+394 VEELDAPVHQQFP

-414 PMGREI
+414 PLSREI
-420 FIEENDF
+420 FIDEDDF
-427 AEDPPEGF
+427 DEDPPDGF

-446 RNAYVIRCEEI
+446 RNAYVIRCEEV
-457 IKDSSGKVIE
+457 IKDASGKVIE
-467 LHCIYDQNT
+467 LRCIYDPNT
-476 ARGRKPGGRKVKGII
+476 ARGKKPAGRKVKGII

-498 AIPAEVRLYDRLFS
+498 AVQAEVRLYDRLFS
-512 EPTPGSNQPDKN
+512 QPTPGSDQPDKN
-524 FLLDLNPNSIEVLS
+524 FLLDLNPNSMEVLS
-538 QAWLELNLTKVEL
+538 QAWLEPNLTTAEV
-551 GAAYQFERLGY
+551 GTAYQFERLGY
-562 FCLDTQDTKPES
+562 FCLDSRDSKADS

>member
-1 MLQDQDTCISWQF
+1 
-14 LENLLAFHFLPTL
+14 
-27 QPTPKMSSPEPV
+27 MSSPEPV

-51 DLQSGKHEE
+51 DLQSGKHQE

-75 GHAKAIFLNFG
+75 GHAKSIFLNFG
-86 LVQEFLGR
+86 LVQEFPGH

-103 PINEDEAYVQ
+103 PINEDEEYVQ

-126 KDRMTHASDY
+126 QDRLTHASDY
-136 FQYLYDYAEDLIR
+136 FQKLYDFAEELI
-149 QGKAY
+149 QHGKAY

-160 ENIRQQRGTLT
+160 ESIREQRGTLT
-171 EQGTASPFRDRSIDE
+171 EPGIASPFRDRSVAE
-186 NLDLF
+186 NLELF

-198 FEDSAHV
+198 FEDGAHV
-205 LRAKIDMG
+205 LRAKIDMA

-224 YRIRNVTHQRTGN
+224 YRIRKVTHQRTGN
-237 NWCLYPMYDYT
+237 EWCLYPMYDYT
-248 HCISDALEGITH
+248 HCLSDALEGITH

-328 GLRRRGFTP
+328 GLRRRGYTP
-337 ESLRLFAERIGISK
+337 ESLQLFAERIGISK

-358 TILED
+358 SVLED
-363 CIREDLDS
+363 CIREDLDP
-371 KAPRAMAVLRPLKVI
+371 KAPRAMAVLRPLKVV
-386 LLNWPENQ
+386 LLNWPEDQ
-394 VEDLDAPVHQQFP
+394 AEELDAPVHQQFP

-414 PMGREI
+414 PLSREI
-420 FIEENDF
+420 FIEEDDF
-427 AEDPPEGF
+427 DEDPPDGF

-446 RNAYVIRCEEI
+446 RNAYVIRCEEV
-457 IKDSSGKVIE
+457 IKDASGKVIE
-467 LHCIYDQNT
+467 LRCIYDPNT
-476 ARGRKPGGRKVKGII
+476 ARGKKPAGRKVKGII

-498 AIPAEVRLYDRLFS
+498 AVQAEVRLYDRLFS
-512 EPTPGSNQPDKN
+512 QPTPGSDQPDKN
-524 FLLDLNPNSIEVLS
+524 FLLDLNPNSMEVLS
-538 QAWLELNLTKVEL
+538 QAWLEPNLTTAEV
-551 GAAYQFERLGY
+551 GTAYQFERLGY
-562 FCLDTQDTKPES
+562 FCLDSRDSKADS

>member
-1 MLQDQDTCISWQF
+1 M
-14 LENLLAFHFLPTL
+14 P
-27 QPTPKMSSPEPV
+27 SPEPV

-51 DLQSGKHEE
+51 DLQSGKHQE

-75 GHAKAIFLNFG
+75 GHAKSIFLNFG
-86 LVQEFLGR
+86 LVKDFPGH

-103 PINEDEAYVQ
+103 PINEDEEYVQ
-113 AILEDVRWLGFEW
+113 AILEDVLWLGFDW
-126 KDRMTHASDY
+126 KDLLTHASDY
-136 FQYLYDYAEDLIR
+136 FQRLYDFAEDLIQ

-160 ENIRQQRGTLT
+160 DSIREQRGTLT
-171 EQGTASPFRDRSIDE
+171 EPGTASPFRDRSIAE

-198 FEDSAHV
+198 FDDGTHV
-205 LRAKIDMG
+205 LRAKIDMA

-224 YRIRNVTHQRTGN
+224 YRIRKVTHQRTGN
-237 NWCLYPMYDYT
+237 DWCLYPMYDYT
-248 HCISDALEGITH
+248 HCLSDALEGITH

-313 GHVSGWDDPRMPTIS
+313 GHVSGWDDPRLPTIS
-328 GLRRRGFTP
+328 GLRRRGYTP
-337 ESLRLFAERIGISK
+337 ESLRLFAERIGVSK
-351 AENNIYM
+351 AESNIYM
-358 TILED
+358 SVLED

-371 KAPRAMAVLRPLKVI
+371 KAPRALAVLRPVKVI
-386 LLNWPENQ
+386 ILNWPEDQ
-394 VEDLDAPVHQQFP
+394 VEELDAPVHQQFP
-407 ERGRRPI
+407 DRGRRSI
-414 PMGREI
+414 PMSREI
-420 FIEENDF
+420 FIEEDDF
-427 AEDPPEGF
+427 NEDPPEGF
-435 HRLVPGGEVRL
+435 YRLVPGGEVRL
-446 RNAYVIRCEEI
+446 RNAYVIRCD
-457 IKDSSGKVIE
+457 KVVRDASGKITE
-467 LHCIYDQNT
+467 LHCIYDPNT
-476 ARGRKPGGRKVKGII
+476 ARGRKPEGRKVKGII

-512 EPTPGSNQPDKN
+512 EPTPGSDNPDKN
-524 FLLDLNPNSIEVLS
+524 FLLDLNQNSMEILA
-538 QAWLELNLTKVEL
+538 QAWLEPNLKKADAGT
-551 GAAYQFERLGY
+551 AYQFERLGY
-562 FCLDTQDTKPES
+562 FCLDSRDSKTDS

-583 RDSWGGK
+583 RDSWGGN

>member
-1 MLQDQDTCISWQF
+1 
-14 LENLLAFHFLPTL
+14 
-27 QPTPKMSSPEPV
+27 MSSPELV
-39 RSTHFIRNIIQE
+39 RFTHFIRNIVKE
-51 DLQSGKHEE
+51 DLQSGKHQE

-75 GHAKAIFLNFG
+75 GHAKSIFLNFG
-86 LVQEFLGR
+86 LVKEFPGH

-103 PINEDEAYVQ
+103 PINEDEEYVQ
-113 AILEDVRWLGFEW
+113 AILEDVLWLGFDW
-126 KDRMTHASDY
+126 KDLLTHASDY
-136 FQYLYDYAEDLIR
+136 FQELYDFAEDLIQ

-160 ENIRQQRGTLT
+160 DSIREQRGTLT
-171 EQGTASPFRDRSIDE
+171 VPGKASPFRDRSIAE

-198 FEDSAHV
+198 FDNGTHV
-205 LRAKIDMG
+205 LRAKIDMA

-224 YRIRNVTHQRTGN
+224 YRIRKVTHQRTGN
-237 NWCLYPMYDYT
+237 DWCLYPMYDYT
-248 HCISDALEGITH
+248 HCLSDALEGITH

-274 DWVLDQLDVPCHP
+274 EWVLDQLDVPCHP

-294 LNLQYTVLSKRRL
+294 LNLQYTVLSKRCL

-328 GLRRRGFTP
+328 GLRRRGYTP
-337 ESLRLFAERIGISK
+337 ESLKLFAERIGISK

-358 TILED
+358 SVLED

-371 KAPRAMAVLRPLKVI
+371 KAPRAMAVLRPLRVV
-386 LLNWPENQ
+386 LLNWPKDL
-394 VEDLDAPVHQQFP
+394 VEELDAPVHQQFSD
-407 ERGRRPI
+407 RGRRPI
-414 PMGREI
+414 HMSREI
-420 FIEENDF
+420 FIEEDDF
-427 AEDPPEGF
+427 EEEPPEGF

-457 IKDSSGKVIE
+457 IKDASGKILE
-467 LHCIYDQNT
+467 LRCIYDPNT
-476 ARGRKPGGRKVKGII
+476 ARGRKPEGRKVKGII

-498 AIPAEVRLYDRLFS
+498 AVQAEVRLYDRLFS
-512 EPTPGSNQPDKN
+512 QPTPGSDHPDKN
-524 FLLDLNPNSIEVLS
+524 FLLDLNPNSMEVLS
-538 QAWLELNLTKVEL
+538 QTWLEPNLNTAEV
-551 GAAYQFERLGY
+551 GTAYQFERLGY
-562 FCLDTQDTKPES
+562 FCLDSRDSNADS

>member
-1 MLQDQDTCISWQF
+1 
-14 LENLLAFHFLPTL
+14 
-27 QPTPKMSSPEPV
+27 MSSPEPV

-51 DLQSGKHEE
+51 DLQSGKHPE

-75 GHAKAIFLNFG
+75 GHAKSIFLNFG
-86 LVQEFLGR
+86 LVQEFPGH

-103 PINEDEAYVQ
+103 PINEDEEYVQ
-113 AILEDVRWLGFEW
+113 AILDDVRWLGFDW
-126 KDRMTHASDY
+126 QDRLTHASDY
-136 FQYLYDYAEDLIR
+136 FQKLYDFAEDLIQ

-160 ENIRQQRGTLT
+160 ESIREQRGTLT
-171 EQGTASPFRDRSIDE
+171 EPGTASPFRDRSVAE
-186 NLDLF
+186 NLELF

-198 FEDSAHV
+198 FEDGAHV
-205 LRAKIDMG
+205 LRAKIDMA

-224 YRIRNVTHQRTGN
+224 YRIRKVTHQRTGN
-237 NWCLYPMYDYT
+237 EWCLYPMYDYT
-248 HCISDALEGITH
+248 HCLSDALEGITH

-328 GLRRRGFTP
+328 GLRRRGYTP
-337 ESLRLFAERIGISK
+337 ESLQLFAERIGISK

-358 TILED
+358 SVLED
-363 CIREDLDS
+363 CIREDLDP
-371 KAPRAMAVLRPLKVI
+371 KAPRAMAVLRPLKVV
-386 LLNWPENQ
+386 LLNWPEDQ
-394 VEDLDAPVHQQFP
+394 VEELDAPVHQQFP

-414 PMGREI
+414 PLSREI
-420 FIEENDF
+420 FIEEDDF
-427 AEDPPEGF
+427 EEDPPEGF

-446 RNAYVIRCEEI
+446 RNAYVIRCEEV
-457 IKDSSGKVIE
+457 IKDASGKVIE
-467 LHCIYDQNT
+467 LRCIYDPNT
-476 ARGRKPGGRKVKGII
+476 ARGKKPAGRKVKGII

-498 AIPAEVRLYDRLFS
+498 AVQAEVRLYDRLFS
-512 EPTPGSNQPDKN
+512 QPTPGSDQPDKN
-524 FLLDLNPNSIEVLS
+524 FLLDLNPNSMEVLS
-538 QAWLELNLTKVEL
+538 QAWLEPNLTTAEV
-551 GAAYQFERLGY
+551 GTAYQFERLGY
-562 FCLDTQDTKPES
+562 FCLDSRDSKADS

>member
-1 MLQDQDTCISWQF
+1 
-14 LENLLAFHFLPTL
+14 
-27 QPTPKMSSPEPV
+27 MSSPEPV

-51 DLQSGKHEE
+51 DLQSGKHPE

-75 GHAKAIFLNFG
+75 GHAKSIFLNFG
-86 LVQEFLGR
+86 LVQEFPGH

-103 PINEDEAYVQ
+103 PINEDEEYVQ
-113 AILEDVRWLGFEW
+113 AILEDVRWLGFDW
-126 KDRMTHASDY
+126 QDRLTHASDY
-136 FQYLYDYAEDLIR
+136 FQRLYDFAEDLIQ

-160 ENIRQQRGTLT
+160 EIIREQRGTLT
-171 EQGTASPFRDRSIDE
+171 EPGTASPFRERSIAE
-186 NLDLF
+186 NLELF

-198 FEDSAHV
+198 FEDGTHV
-205 LRAKIDMG
+205 LRAKIDMA

-224 YRIRNVTHQRTGN
+224 YRIRKVTHQRTGN
-237 NWCLYPMYDYT
+237 EWCLYPMYDYT
-248 HCISDALEGITH
+248 HCLSDALEGITH

-313 GHVSGWDDPRMPTIS
+313 NHVSGWDDPRMPTIS
-328 GLRRRGFTP
+328 GLRRRGYTP
-337 ESLRLFAERIGISK
+337 ESLQLFAERIGISK

-358 TILED
+358 SVLED

-371 KAPRAMAVLRPLKVI
+371 KAPRAMAVLHPLKVV
-386 LLNWPENQ
+386 LLNWPEDQ
-394 VEDLDAPVHQQFP
+394 EEELDAPVHQQFP
-407 ERGRRPI
+407 DRGRRPI
-414 PMGREI
+414 PMSREI
-420 FIEENDF
+420 FIEKDDF
-427 AEDPPEGF
+427 DEDPPEGF
-435 HRLVPGGEVRL
+435 HRLIPGGEVRL
-446 RNAYVIRCEEI
+446 RNAYVIRCEEV
-457 IKDSSGKVIE
+457 IKDASGKVIE
-467 LHCIYDQNT
+467 LRCIYDPNT
-476 ARGRKPGGRKVKGII
+476 ARGRKPEGRKVKGII

-498 AIPAEVRLYDRLFS
+498 AVPAEVRLYDRLFS
-512 EPTPGSNQPDKN
+512 KPTPGSDHPDKN
-524 FLLDLNPNSIEVLS
+524 FLLDLNPNSMEILS
-538 QAWLELNLTKVEL
+538 QAWLEPNLINAEAGT
-551 GAAYQFERLGY
+551 AYQFERLGY
-562 FCLDTQDTKPES
+562 FCLDSRDSKTDS

>member
-1 MLQDQDTCISWQF
+1 
-14 LENLLAFHFLPTL
+14 
-27 QPTPKMSSPEPV
+27 MSSPEPV

-51 DLQSGKHEE
+51 DLQSGKHPE

-75 GHAKAIFLNFG
+75 GHAKSIFLNFG
-86 LVQEFLGR
+86 LVQEFPGH

-103 PINEDEAYVQ
+103 PINEDEEYVQ
-113 AILEDVRWLGFEW
+113 AILKDVRWLGFDW
-126 KDRMTHASDY
+126 QDRLTHASDY
-136 FQYLYDYAEDLIR
+136 FQKLYDLAEDLIK

-160 ENIRQQRGTLT
+160 EIIREQRGTLT
-171 EQGTASPFRDRSIDE
+171 EPGTASPFRERSVAE
-186 NLDLF
+186 NLELF

-198 FEDSAHV
+198 FEDGAHV
-205 LRAKIDMG
+205 LRAKIDMA

-224 YRIRNVTHQRTGN
+224 YRIRKVTHQRTGN
-237 NWCLYPMYDYT
+237 EWCLYPMYDYT
-248 HCISDALEGITH
+248 HCLSDALEGITH

-328 GLRRRGFTP
+328 GLRRRGYTP
-337 ESLRLFAERIGISK
+337 ESLQLFAERIGISK
-351 AENNIYM
+351 ADNNIYM
-358 TILED
+358 SVLED
-363 CIREDLDS
+363 CIREDLDA
-371 KAPRAMAVLRPLKVI
+371 KAPRAMAVLRPLRVV
-386 LLNWPENQ
+386 LLNWPEDQ
-394 VEDLDAPVHQQFP
+394 EEELDAPVHQQFP
-407 ERGRRPI
+407 DRGRRPI
-414 PMGREI
+414 PMSREI
-420 FIEENDF
+420 LIEEDDF
-427 AEDPPEGF
+427 DEDPPEGF

-446 RNAYVIRCEEI
+446 RNAYVIRCEEV
-457 IKDSSGKVIE
+457 IKDASGKVLE
-467 LHCIYDQNT
+467 LRCIYDPNT
-476 ARGRKPGGRKVKGII
+476 GRGRKPEGRKVKGII

-498 AIPAEVRLYDRLFS
+498 AVPAEVRLYDRLFS
-512 EPTPGSNQPDKN
+512 QPTPGSDHPDKN
-524 FLLDLNPNSIEVLS
+524 FLLDLNPNSMEILS
-538 QAWLELNLTKVEL
+538 QAWLEPNLINAEV
-551 GAAYQFERLGY
+551 GMAYQFERLGY
-562 FCLDTQDTKPES
+562 FCLDSRDSKTDS
-574 LVFNRIVTL
+574 MVFNRIVTL

>member
-1 MLQDQDTCISWQF
+1 
-14 LENLLAFHFLPTL
+14 
-27 QPTPKMSSPEPV
+27 MSSPEPV

-51 DLQSGKHEE
+51 DLQSGKHPE

-75 GHAKAIFLNFG
+75 GHAKSIFLNFG
-86 LVQEFLGR
+86 LVQEFPGH

-103 PINEDEAYVQ
+103 PINEDEEYVQ
-113 AILEDVRWLGFEW
+113 AILEDLRWLGFDW
-126 KDRMTHASDY
+126 QDRLTHASDY
-136 FQYLYDYAEDLIR
+136 FQKLYDFAEDLIQ

-160 ENIRQQRGTLT
+160 EIIREQRGTLT
-171 EQGTASPFRDRSIDE
+171 EPGTASPFRERSIAE
-186 NLDLF
+186 NLELF

-198 FEDSAHV
+198 FADGAHV
-205 LRAKIDMG
+205 LRAKIDMA

-224 YRIRNVTHQRTGN
+224 YRIRKVTHQRTGN
-237 NWCLYPMYDYT
+237 EWCLYPMYDYT
-248 HCISDALEGITH
+248 HCLSDALEGITH

-274 DWVLDQLDVPCHP
+274 DWVLDQLDVPCRP

-328 GLRRRGFTP
+328 GLRRRGYTP
-337 ESLRLFAERIGISK
+337 ESLQLFAERIGISK

-358 TILED
+358 SVLED

-371 KAPRAMAVLRPLKVI
+371 KAPRAMAVLRPLKVV
-386 LLNWPENQ
+386 LLNWPEDQ
-394 VEDLDAPVHQQFP
+394 EEELDAPVHQQFP
-407 ERGRRPI
+407 DRGRRPI
-414 PMGREI
+414 PMSREI
-420 FIEENDF
+420 FIEQDDF
-427 AEDPPEGF
+427 DEDPPEGF
-435 HRLVPGGEVRL
+435 HRLIPGGEVRL
-446 RNAYVIRCEEI
+446 RNAYVIRCEEV
-457 IKDSSGKVIE
+457 IKDASGKVIE
-467 LHCIYDQNT
+467 LRCIYDPNT
-476 ARGRKPGGRKVKGII
+476 ARGRKLQGRKVKGII

-498 AIPAEVRLYDRLFS
+498 AVSAEVRLYDRLFS
-512 EPTPGSNQPDKN
+512 QPTPGSDHPDKN
-524 FLLDLNPNSIEVLS
+524 FLLDLNPNSMEILS
-538 QAWLELNLTKVEL
+538 QAWLEPNLINAEVGT
-551 GAAYQFERLGY
+551 AYQFERLGY
-562 FCLDTQDTKPES
+562 FCLDSRDSKTDS
-574 LVFNRIVTL
+574 MVFNRIVTL

>member
-1 MLQDQDTCISWQF
+1 
-14 LENLLAFHFLPTL
+14 
-27 QPTPKMSSPEPV
+27 MSSPEPV

-51 DLQSGKHEE
+51 DLQSGKHPE

-75 GHAKAIFLNFG
+75 GHAKSIFLNFG
-86 LVQEFLGR
+86 LVQEFPGH

-103 PINEDEAYVQ
+103 PINEDEEYVQ
-113 AILEDVRWLGFEW
+113 AILDDVRWLGFDW
-126 KDRMTHASDY
+126 QDRLTHASDY
-136 FQYLYDYAEDLIR
+136 FQKLYDFAEDLIQ

-160 ENIRQQRGTLT
+160 ESIREQRGTLT
-171 EQGTASPFRDRSIDE
+171 EPGTASPFRDRSVAE
-186 NLDLF
+186 NLELF

-198 FEDSAHV
+198 FEDGAHV
-205 LRAKIDMG
+205 LRAKIDMA

-224 YRIRNVTHQRTGN
+224 YRIRKVTHQRTGN
-237 NWCLYPMYDYT
+237 EWCLYPMYDYT
-248 HCISDALEGITH
+248 HCLSDALEGITH

-328 GLRRRGFTP
+328 GLRRRGYTP
-337 ESLRLFAERIGISK
+337 ESLQLFAERIGISK

-358 TILED
+358 SVLED
-363 CIREDLDS
+363 CIREDLDP
-371 KAPRAMAVLRPLKVI
+371 KAPRAMAVLRPLKVV
-386 LLNWPENQ
+386 LLNWPEDQ
-394 VEDLDAPVHQQFP
+394 VEELDAPVHQQFP

-414 PMGREI
+414 PLSREI
-420 FIEENDF
+420 FIEEDDF
-427 AEDPPEGF
+427 EEDPPEGF

-446 RNAYVIRCEEI
+446 RNAYVIRCEEV
-457 IKDSSGKVIE
+457 IKDASGKVIE
-467 LHCIYDQNT
+467 LRCIYDPNT
-476 ARGRKPGGRKVKGII
+476 ARGKKPAGRKVKGII

-498 AIPAEVRLYDRLFS
+498 AVQAEVRLYDRLFS
-512 EPTPGSNQPDKN
+512 QPTPGSDQPDKN
-524 FLLDLNPNSIEVLS
+524 FLLDLNPNSMEVLS
-538 QAWLELNLTKVEL
+538 QAWLEPNLTTAEV
-551 GAAYQFERLGY
+551 GTAYQFERLGY
-562 FCLDTQDTKPES
+562 FCLDSRDSKANS
-574 LVFNRIVTL
+574 LVFNQIVTL

>member
-1 MLQDQDTCISWQF
+1 M
-14 LENLLAFHFLPTL
+14 P
-27 QPTPKMSSPEPV
+27 SPEPV
-39 RSTHFIRNIIQE
+39 RSTHFIRNIVQE
-51 DLQSGKHEE
+51 DLQSGKHQE

-75 GHAKAIFLNFG
+75 GHAKSIFLNFG
-86 LVQEFLGR
+86 LVKEFPGH

-103 PINEDEAYVQ
+103 PINEDEEYVQ
-113 AILEDVRWLGFEW
+113 AILEDVLWLGFDW
-126 KDRMTHASDY
+126 KDLLTHASDY
-136 FQYLYDYAEDLIR
+136 FQRLYDFAEDLIQ

-160 ENIRQQRGTLT
+160 DSIREQRGTLT
-171 EQGTASPFRDRSIDE
+171 EPGTASPFRDRSIAE

-198 FEDSAHV
+198 FDDGTHV
-205 LRAKIDMG
+205 LRAKIDMA

-224 YRIRNVTHQRTGN
+224 YRIRKVTHQRTGN
-237 NWCLYPMYDYT
+237 DWCLYPMYDYT
-248 HCISDALEGITH
+248 HCLSDALEGVTH

-313 GHVSGWDDPRMPTIS
+313 GHVSGWDDPRLPTIS
-328 GLRRRGFTP
+328 GLRRRGYTP
-337 ESLRLFAERIGISK
+337 ESLRLFAERIGVSK
-351 AENNIYM
+351 AESNIYM
-358 TILED
+358 SVLED

-371 KAPRAMAVLRPLKVI
+371 KAPRALAVLRPVKVI
-386 LLNWPENQ
+386 ILNWPEDQ
-394 VEDLDAPVHQQFP
+394 VEELDAPVHQQFP
-407 ERGRRPI
+407 DRGRRSI
-414 PMGREI
+414 PMSREI
-420 FIEENDF
+420 FIEEDDF
-427 AEDPPEGF
+427 NEDPPEGF
-435 HRLVPGGEVRL
+435 YRLVPGGEVRL
-446 RNAYVIRCEEI
+446 RNAYVIRCDEVVR
-457 IKDSSGKVIE
+457 DASGKIKE
-467 LHCIYDQNT
+467 LHCIYDPNT
-476 ARGRKPGGRKVKGII
+476 ARGRKPEGRKVKGII

-512 EPTPGSNQPDKN
+512 EPTPGSDNPDKN
-524 FLLDLNPNSIEVLS
+524 FLLDLNQNSMEILA
-538 QAWLELNLTKVEL
+538 QAWLEPNLKKADAGT
-551 GAAYQFERLGY
+551 AYQFERLGY
-562 FCLDTQDTKPES
+562 FCLDSRDSKTDS

-583 RDSWGGK
+583 RDSWGGN